1 MATVNLDLTPIHQCS
16 ADGCTYNAATS
27 CHAPA
32 ITVGDHG
39 ANHCATF
46 LGIPTK
52 HSPTADGHVGACQ
65 LSDCTHNSDLTCH
78 AATIDVGTAA
88 SGETQC
94 LTYSAA

>member
-16 ADGCTYNAATS
+16 VSGCTFNADVS

-46 LGIPTK
+46 LGLPTK
-52 HSPTADGHVGACQ
+52 HSTSPAGHVGACQ
-65 LSDCTHNSDLTCH
+65 LSDCTHNADLTCTASTIEVG
-78 AATIDVGTAA
+78 AAGN
-88 SGETQC
+88 GETEC
-94 LTYSAA
+94 LTYAAA

>member
-1 MATVNLDLTPIHQCS
+1 MATVKLDLTPIHQCS
-16 ADGCTYNAATS
+16 VSGCTFNADVA

-52 HSPTADGHVGACQ
+52 HATSPDGHVGACQ
-65 LSDCTHNSDLTCH
+65 LADCSHNSDLTCT
-78 AATIDVGTAA
+78 ASTIEVGAVGSQGTK
-88 SGETQC
+88 C